1 MTDTAAAQLRR
12 LLEIIP
18 RLADDRSHSIEKV
31 AKQAGT
37 ERRTLLRDLRALA
50 ERENDPGGF
59 VEGVEVYIEN
69 DAITVRSS
77 HFLRPMRLTLAELA
91 ALELGLAML
100 ERERPPEEVGPI
112 TAARAALRAVITK
125 LPAEPM
131 ADGVREGAAAAP
143 VDPALLATL
152 RRAAGARRKVRLFY
166 QSGSAKGGGS
176 RVACP
181 YGLVATHGMWYLVAH
196 CEKGQGLRFFRAD
209 RIREAVVLDKPFTL
223 PADFSLDAVLQ
234 DGMAFQAEQAT
245 VLKVWYSPRIA
256 RWIAERAGA
265 PLAEDGSLIL
275 EHPLADAGWAARH
288 VLQYGPDAEVIAPAE
303 VRMEVVRR
311 LTELLVG

>member
-1 MTDTAAAQLRR
+1 MSDTAAAQLRR

-18 RLADDRSHSIEKV
+18 RLADDRSHSIDSV
-31 AKQAGT
+31 AKHAGT
-37 ERRTLLRDLRALA
+37 GRQTLLRDLRALA
-50 ERENDPGGF
+50 EREHDPAGF

-69 DAITVRSS
+69 DAVSMRSP

-112 TAARAALRAVITK
+112 TGARAALRAVITR
-125 LPAEPM
+125 LPAEQ
-131 ADGVREGAAAAP
+131 AVDGVREGAAAAP

-152 RRAAGARRKVRLFY
+152 RRAAQARRKVRLFY
-166 QSGSAKGGGS
+166 QSGSATGAGA

-181 YGLVATHGMWYLVAH
+181 YGLVATRGMWYLVAH
-196 CEKGQGLRFFRAD
+196 CEKGEGLRFFRAD
-209 RIREAVVLDKPFTL
+209 RISRAEMLDEQFTL

-234 DGMAFQAEQAT
+234 DGVAFRAEQAAMLR
-245 VLKVWYSPRIA
+245 VRYSPRIA
-256 RWIAERAGA
+256 RWIAERAGV

-275 EHPLADAGWAARH
+275 EHPLADAGWAVRH
-288 VLQYGPDAEVIAPAE
+288 VLQYGPDAEVLAPAE
-303 VRMEVVRR
+303 MRAEVLRR
-311 LTELLVG
+311 LTGLLAE